1 MKIKIKRKH
10 LRDLLNYI
18 DEQAVYITDDYSAEM
33 ESDMGKKEVKRVD
46 KLLKKMGKKLTAV
59 STTLPRIA
67 FTSESGDR
75 YMIDAR
81 TYDAD
86 MTAYEAALDAGHETT
101 MEAFES
107 GSTGWSYEP
116 E

>member
-1 MKIKIKRKH
+1 MKIKRKE
-10 LRDLLNYI
+10 LRELLNYI
-18 DEQAVYITDDYSAEM
+18 DILATSVSDDHFAEM
-33 ESDMGKKEVKRVD
+33 EEYMGKKEVKYVN
-46 KLLKKMGKKLTAV
+46 KMLKKMGKKLTEV
-59 STTLPRIA
+59 STTLPPIA

-75 YMIDAR
+75 YMINAN

-86 MTAYEAALDAGHETT
+86 IAAYETALDAGDDDAI
-101 MEAFES
+101 EAFES

>member
-1 MKIKIKRKH
+1 MKIKRNE
-10 LRDLLNYI
+10 LRDILNYI
-18 DEQAVYITDDYSAEM
+18 NDQSAYMTDDHNAAM
-33 ESDMGKKEVKRVD
+33 ESDMGKKEVKRVN
-46 KLLKKMGKKLTAV
+46 KVLKKMGKKLTEV
-59 STTLPRIA
+59 SATLPLIA

-75 YMIDAR
+75 YMINAH

-86 MTAYEAALDAGHETT
+86 MVAYGDALDTGDDNA

-107 GSTGWSYEP
+107 GSTGWIYAP